1 MEGVKVIKKRA
12 YERYL
17 EAVDKRIKNERI
29 DDFVTGEIQLSILE
43 ALRDHVTWC
52 RNPSKSQPLPEE
64 MAFELVIYFR
74 DLVAGFTNIY
84 TTPNKKD
91 KIDGSFGRQPDEKI
105 CIKHAI
111 KYLRYVESGKIE
123 DDHPIDTIM
132 SNYSG
137 NSVKDKLSVKTIEKW
152 SKDPL
157 LTNMRSDDLDP
168 GLVISFMEFSGNYY
182 RNNYSKSIKVKKPKN
197 VEKSIKARK
206 STKESKA
213 SKVRKT
219 TKAKK
224 AEKTK

>member
-52 RNPSKSQPLPEE
+52 RNPSKSRPLPEE

-111 KYLRYVESGKIE
+111 KYLRYVESGRIE

-157 LTNMRSDDLDP
+157 LTKMRSDDLDP

-197 VEKSIKARK
+197 VEKSIK
-206 STKESKA
+206 ESKA

>member
-111 KYLRYVESGKIE
+111 KYLRYVESGRIE

-137 NSVKDKLSVKTIEKW
+137 NSVKDKLSVKTIEKLKE
-152 SKDPL
+152 KDP
-157 LTNMRSDDLDP
+157 NMCENINKL
-168 GLVISFMEFSGNYY
+168 
-182 RNNYSKSIKVKKPKN
+182 KN
-197 VEKSIKARK
+197 LILYM
-206 STKESKA
+206 
-213 SKVRKT
+213 
-219 TKAKK
+219 
-224 AEKTK
+224 

>member
-52 RNPSKSQPLPEE
+52 RNPSKSRPLPEE

-111 KYLRYVESGKIE
+111 KYLRYVESGRIE

-197 VEKSIKARK
+197 VEKSIK
-206 STKESKA
+206 ESKA

>member
-52 RNPSKSQPLPEE
+52 RNPSKSKPLPEE

-111 KYLRYVESGKIE
+111 KYLRYVESGRIE

-197 VEKSIKARK
+197 VEKSIK
-206 STKESKA
+206 ESKA